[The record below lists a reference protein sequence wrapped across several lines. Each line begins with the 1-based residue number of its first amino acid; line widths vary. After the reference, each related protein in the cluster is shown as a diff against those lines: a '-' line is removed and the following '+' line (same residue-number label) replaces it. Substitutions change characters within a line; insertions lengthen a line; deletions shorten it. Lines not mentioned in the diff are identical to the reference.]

1 MITDRKLMSKKKPTF
16 PINEMF
22 DDYLKKYKRNT
33 KISIVYDDLL
43 RFQGSVTVFDKNDE
57 IIGEYKASANGSFTV
72 ILQPGTYSLE
82 IESPGYKLGTQTLKV
97 SEFDSNKGMNM
108 KTFTLSK

>member
-1 MITDRKLMSKKKPTF
+1 MEKKPALYIFNIKDAITSS
-16 PINEMF
+16 
-22 DDYLKKYKRNT
+22 
-33 KISIVYDDLL
+33 SIKDG
-43 RFQGSVTVFDKNDE
+43 FIIIFDKNDE